1 MRVFASSAS
10 QLKNILHEVTI
21 QWTPATNAASTNAR
35 CTRPRAVPHA
45 RPDDRSLREKDHLFA
60 CAWLAFAVGF
70 LGVFIPVL
78 PTTPLLL
85 LATFLFANSSPRCHA
100 WICKTKVYG
109 AYVKP
114 FKEQGGIPLKRKAHI
129 IGVSFAVMGISAVL
143 VQKPL
148 VWGILAAVVLFLL
161 WLMGMRIPTISEK
174 KAAGLEE

>member
-1 MRVFASSAS
+1 M
-10 QLKNILHEVTI
+10 KKTI
-21 QWTPATNAASTNAR
+21 
-35 CTRPRAVPHA
+35 
-45 RPDDRSLREKDHLFA
+45 LFA

-148 VWGILAAVVLFLL
+148 VWGLSLIH
-161 WLMGMRIPTISEK
+161 I
-174 KAAGLEE
+174 

>member
-1 MRVFASSAS
+1 M
-10 QLKNILHEVTI
+10 KKTI
-21 QWTPATNAASTNAR
+21 
-35 CTRPRAVPHA
+35 
-45 RPDDRSLREKDHLFA
+45 LFA

-85 LATFLFANSSPRCHA
+85 LATFLFREQLAALPRVDLQ
-100 WICKTKVYG
+100 TKVYG

-114 FKEQGGIPLKRKAHI
+114 FKRTRRNSAEAKGSHHRRILRRHGHKRGSGAKSPWWWA
-129 IGVSFAVMGISAVL
+129 FF
-143 VQKPL
+143 
-148 VWGILAAVVLFLL
+148 AAVALFLL